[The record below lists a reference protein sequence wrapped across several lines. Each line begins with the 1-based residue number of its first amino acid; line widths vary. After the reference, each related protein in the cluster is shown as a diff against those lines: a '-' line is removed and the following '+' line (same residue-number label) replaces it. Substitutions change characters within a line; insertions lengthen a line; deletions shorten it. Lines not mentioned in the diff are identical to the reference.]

1 MGEHGGNTE
10 KSGWF
15 PIFFPWNPPPRD
27 AVMGQTKPGNEPLTK
42 EAHLQ
47 WAQTRRMSLQ
57 ITGFRVLD
65 PFNIC
70 KSGSAVDLTRF
81 SFSNEF

>member
-1 MGEHGGNTE
+1 MGEILKNQGG
-10 KSGWF
+10 F
-15 PIFFPWNPPPRD
+15 RYFFSMEPPSQRCGH
-27 AVMGQTKPGNEPLTK
+27 GQTKPGNEPLTK

-81 SFSNEF
+81 SFSAEF